1 MYPSQSG
8 PDPDVERAFKWLMS
22 FQSGDEWSARKQSI
36 EDALQTSWQ
45 SGGSSR
51 WDVEFFR
58 HVCAQDR
65 FGWYLYIIENALYE
79 PVNSEVNENAR
90 LSPVFRRLGE
100 DLSLLRK
107 IGGIEQKVKHL
118 LAPKTQPD
126 QVLFEMLVALLWA
139 RNGYESVEFIPESP
153 GVGKTPDIKAKKG
166 AEEWFIETKRL
177 TLRSGY
183 SQREREKWAK
193 MWEPLRQHLS
203 DRNLSFV
210 LDIVFHVE
218 LETLE
223 DNFVITQ
230 IGDKLNFVVTDC
242 VLISNEYWTV
252 RAGCIDLKKILQ
264 HLRKYYV
271 KIPSRQ
277 LQELIA
283 GPWAR
288 NRSFSMDMR
297 ARIKQFGSGVTGHYL
312 DVLTW
317 ASGVHWHCDAE
328 EALESKARD
337 IRGHL
342 STAVKQLPENSL
354 AAVHVGIDTLDG
366 DLVEG
371 ERFQRIVRTSTSF
384 NPNGKQLNSIYCHL
398 FEAYAPIDAPWYFD
412 ETIYDF
418 HAKYADPPL
427 PSLLGSVS
435 PVPNDD
441 ISKGV
446 HWALEAP

>member
-1 MYPSQSG
+1 MSPLNSSF
-8 PDPDVERAFKWLMS
+8 DPDVERAYRWFVS
-22 FQSGDEWSARKQSI
+22 FQSAEEWSARKQSI
-36 EDALQTSWQ
+36 EAALQASWQ
-45 SGGSSR
+45 SADSSR
-51 WDVEFFR
+51 WDIEFFR
-58 HVCAQDR
+58 QVCPQDR
-65 FGWYLYIIENALYE
+65 FGWYLYVIETALYE
-79 PVNSEVNENAR
+79 PANNEVNENAR

-100 DLSLLRK
+100 DLALLQK

-118 LAPKTQPD
+118 LTPKTQPD

-139 RNGYESVEFIPESP
+139 RNGYEIVEFVTESP
-153 GVGKTPDIKAKKG
+153 GVGKTPDIKATKG

-193 MWEPLRQHLS
+193 MWEPLRQLLS
-203 DRNLSFV
+203 DRDLSFA

-223 DNFVITQ
+223 DNFAITQ
-230 IGDKLNFVVTDC
+230 IAEKLNFVVTDS

-252 RAGCIDLKKILQ
+252 RAGFIDFEKIRQ
-264 HLRKYYV
+264 HLRKYLV

-277 LQELIA
+277 LQELIT
-283 GPWAR
+283 GPWDR
-288 NRSFSMDMR
+288 NRAFSMDMH
-297 ARIKQFGSGVTGHYL
+297 AKTEQFGSGIMGHFL
-312 DVLTW
+312 DEVSW
-317 ASGVHWHCDAE
+317 APGVHWHCDAE
-328 EALESKARD
+328 QALESKARD

-342 STAVKQLPENSL
+342 STAVKQLPENAL
-354 AAVHVGIDTLDG
+354 GAIHVGIDTFDG
-366 DLVEG
+366 DRVEA
-371 ERFQRIVRTSTSF
+371 ERFHRIVKTTTSF
-384 NPNGKQLNSIYCHL
+384 NPNGKQLNSTYCHL

-427 PSLLGSVS
+427 SLWLGSVA

-441 ISKGV
+441 GSKGV
-446 HWALEAP
+446 HWLLEAP